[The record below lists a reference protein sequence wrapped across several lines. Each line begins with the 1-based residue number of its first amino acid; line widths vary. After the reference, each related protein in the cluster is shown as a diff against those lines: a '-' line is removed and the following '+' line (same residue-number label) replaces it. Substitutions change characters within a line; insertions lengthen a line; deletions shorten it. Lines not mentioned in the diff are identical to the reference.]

1 VTSAKRLLREID
13 ALPNPQRQA
22 ALAKRARA
30 LVGSEDLPR
39 LLADLAATD
48 RYGRRLALQ
57 LAGIAGERE
66 YVAAAMLSSDPDIAV
81 RACALAVKVGVA
93 APDLVAALPVLPA
106 AHRDALYQAVRRRRA
121 SELADVLLPE
131 VRRRYGDVEAAALLP
146 AAGPETVAE
155 LLPDLEHAIRNWYAL
170 GRQHPGVLID
180 YVEWE
185 FRTQPATL
193 WGQTWARVGGAVAAA
208 TPAEPERV
216 FELLETS
223 LPYARFPADLYR
235 VAGVLARTDPARFL
249 KLANDPRRPG
259 GMPHGRAVFD
269 ALLDAPEDDLVGYA
283 RGLFDHGLLPDFLR
297 RLPPGRRPAVY
308 AAVVGERDPGGRDL
322 LAAVDVLPRWARAE
336 EAARLL
342 EFASVS
348 DDPRSRL
355 TMTARLAWAEA
366 EQLLVTATRRA
377 TAEERAEAYPLL
389 IGAAAATRSRITFGG
404 VLGFLARLKNEQEP
418 VRAPALDAL
427 AGVAPWLYREEDM
440 PAVLA
445 LVSDALEA
453 RDCSWRSQ
461 SAIRSWSERLLREG
475 AAARRPAL
483 TSTALAVMELSG
495 SSQGSLSFYGLRRSL
510 PRGAE
515 HDVYDAL
522 RERIESD
529 AARGRYDVTIALAQG
544 LGRRAWDVPE
554 LQKQVDQARRA
565 KSDQVVRSA
574 IELWLTPPE
583 TRAERVGEVFGDD
596 RSTITIPAVASAI
609 AWRRTDLLD
618 AVFKRSLKGRFL
630 ERGVR
635 FIPDF
640 DKGCFQ
646 GWMPRQ
652 VAAYV
657 EHLAGLATDPK
668 AMAWERSRAVRS
680 LSGVPGCVDTV
691 RAFVD
696 DSEVAVAEAAL
707 AALAHTED
715 PAVVLPELL
724 KHADGDRARV
734 AVYAATRC
742 ARFVPPENLAAAL
755 RPLLSSRKVTSRKE
769 AVRLI
774 AEHHAVGAEDRL
786 HELWSAAGQHRDI
799 RRAIVRAERW
809 YLHDDAAWR
818 VLMTAAAD
826 PELASAVLELT
837 PYQVARERRGR
848 YTRLVLD
855 VSRSADADAAR
866 RGLAVLP
873 QWLPWNAKGV
883 DALVDQVA
891 DLENTATWRPALTAL
906 VAGVGVTGKGAPI
919 AEAARRLS
927 EADDDSRDDLQR
939 DRPAGQ
945 RLRALVAETASAVSS
960 ARALP
965 AVGGELADVLR
976 SSHPKPAITVLA
988 AALSWDDVEPLQ
1000 EIAGLADRPLFANHA
1015 AAEVASSLRA
1025 VVSRLPGEQTL
1036 DQARGLA
1043 ADSTDSA
1050 GSAHL
1055 ALAIAAVAGP
1065 EAGWPPAWQELVRE
1079 LRSHPDADV
1088 CDRAVETVLAAE

>member
-1 VTSAKRLLREID
+1 MTSAKRLLREID
-13 ALPNPQRQA
+13 PLPNPQRQVV
-22 ALAKRARA
+22 LAKRARA

-39 LLADLAATD
+39 LLADLAAAD

-66 YVAAAMLSSDPDIAV
+66 YVAAAMRSPDPDVAV

-93 APDLVAALPVLPA
+93 APELVAALPVLPA

-155 LLPDLEHAIRNWYAL
+155 LLPDLEHAVRNWSAL
-170 GRQHPGVLID
+170 GRRHPGVLID

-193 WGQTWARVGGAVAAA
+193 WGPTWARVGGAVAAA

-223 LPYARFPADLYR
+223 LPYAPFPADLYR
-235 VAGVLARTDPARFL
+235 VAGVLARTDPERFL
-249 KLANDPRRPG
+249 KLGNDPRRRG

-283 RGLFDHGLLPDFLR
+283 RSLFEDGLLPAFLR
-297 RLPPGRRPAVY
+297 RLPPARRPAVY
-308 AAVVGERDPGGRDL
+308 GAVVGERDPGGRDL

-342 EFASVS
+342 KFASVA
-348 DDPRSRL
+348 DDPHSRL

-404 VLGFLARLKNEQEP
+404 VLGFLTRLKNEQEP
-418 VRAPALDAL
+418 VRAPALEAL

-440 PAVLA
+440 PTVLT

-461 SAIRSWSERLLREG
+461 SAIRSWSERLIREG

-483 TSTALAVMELSG
+483 TSTALALMELSG
-495 SSQGSLSFYGLRRSL
+495 SSQGSLHFYDLHRSL

-565 KSDQVVRSA
+565 KSDHVVRSA

-635 FIPDF
+635 FIPQF
-640 DKGCFQ
+640 HGCFQ

-668 AMAWERSRAVRS
+668 AMAWERASAVRS
-680 LSGVPGCVDTV
+680 LSGTPGSVDTV

-715 PAVVLPELL
+715 PAAVLPELL

-734 AVYAATRC
+734 AVYAAARC
-742 ARFVPPENLAAAL
+742 ARFVAPKDVAATL

-769 AVRLI
+769 GVRML

-786 HELWSAAGQHRDI
+786 HELWSAPNQHRDI

-809 YLHDDAAWR
+809 YLHDDAAWQ

-826 PELASAVLELT
+826 PELATAVLELT

-855 VSRSADADAAR
+855 VSRSARSRTSRTPPPGAQ
-866 RGLAVLP
+866 P
-873 QWLPWNAKGV
+873 SPPW
-883 DALVDQVA
+883 
-891 DLENTATWRPALTAL
+891 WR
-906 VAGVGVTGKGAPI
+906 
-919 AEAARRLS
+919 
-927 EADDDSRDDLQR
+927 
-939 DRPAGQ
+939 
-945 RLRALVAETASAVSS
+945 ASV
-960 ARALP
+960 
-965 AVGGELADVLR
+965 
-976 SSHPKPAITVLA
+976 
-988 AALSWDDVEPLQ
+988 
-1000 EIAGLADRPLFANHA
+1000 
-1015 AAEVASSLRA
+1015 
-1025 VVSRLPGEQTL
+1025 
-1036 DQARGLA
+1036 
-1043 ADSTDSA
+1043 
-1050 GSAHL
+1050 
-1055 ALAIAAVAGP
+1055 
-1065 EAGWPPAWQELVRE
+1065 
-1079 LRSHPDADV
+1079 
-1088 CDRAVETVLAAE
+1088 